1 MRLPFD
7 SILLAGAMSVA
18 GPLLSVHGFRVWRR
32 RRLMQDTPTARI
44 RSMAMG
50 FVEINGRVSSRST
63 ITAPFSGHE
72 CVYWQVDVSV
82 PSQKNSSW
90 TVVHRNA
97 SGQPF
102 YLEDDT
108 GVALVY
114 PAGSECTL
122 PHGVEEVVQPYNALP
137 DCYASYLKEHKPML
151 RMGALRFRER
161 VLEEGRN
168 LYVLG
173 TATPRAHEVTISD
186 GEALATGTDG
196 PHALQVTRLRERDS
210 AVRAVVRQG
219 VRERTFILSPDSEK
233 TLTFALG
240 LKSGLLLLA
249 GPPATAAGLWMW
261 FDMFSRSGPLR

>member
-1 MRLPFD
+1 MALD
-7 SILLAGAMSVA
+7 SLLLAGALSVA
-18 GPLLSVHGFRVWRR
+18 GPLLSVHGLRAWRR

-44 RSMAMG
+44 RSLAMG
-50 FVEINGRVSSRST
+50 LVEVNGRVSGRST
-63 ITAPFSGHE
+63 VTAPFSGHE
-72 CVYWQVDVSV
+72 CVYWQVDISV
-82 PSQKNSSW
+82 PGRRGSASSW
-90 TVVHRNA
+90 NVVHRNA

-114 PAGSECTL
+114 PAGGECKL
-122 PHGVEEVVQPYNALP
+122 AHGVEEIAQPFNMP
-137 DCYASYLKEHKPML
+137 DCYASYLKEHAPML
-151 RMGALRFRER
+151 RMSTLRFRER

-173 TATPRAHEVTISD
+173 TAMPRGHEVTISD

-196 PHALQVTRLRERDS
+196 PRALQVTRLRERDA
-210 AVRAVVRQG
+210 AVRAVIRQG
-219 VRERTFILSPDSEK
+219 TRERTFILSPDSEK
-233 TLTFALG
+233 TLTFELG

-261 FDMFSRSGPLR
+261 FDMFSRSAPLR